1 MATTATGTGKD
12 SDSSSADNHNDAPHI
27 VVPVAPVAPVAAE
40 DGTHSATAATRRLR
54 HGRGPIIQDDDDEEE
69 EARLDDPEA
78 ALARP
83 TTTAVD
89 EDQRDAVDDDDDDD
103 DEDDDDRK
111 PLLANGNGDENGHAV
126 HKRRRGRRGGTSCAS
141 VCCIALSTLFISF
154 LIVLALAHLWIG
166 HLISEEERR
175 HAHESAEQIVQR
187 GLLVAGPSAI
197 RIVTPPPSSSGAIGE
212 GEEEGNVVVVEMDIV
227 MGMDVRK
234 SLGWQDKDGAGRTSW
249 RARTEAKLARWAVSR
264 ADHVNVRVHGLALYP
279 DPAEPTTTLSLSNSN
294 EQTPPPPPL
303 VRIDDPSALA
313 FSLPL
318 SYPSPNDYGDD
329 GLRTETY
336 TFTIPLTFPEP
347 KQLVEFGKRVWDEKW
362 YRVRAEV
369 EQVVVIVGGGGGAES
384 GADSGKKKKRGGKA
398 AIERWIMDR
407 FVSRPRTVDDVVR
420 VVQGQLPEM
429 PEPPQDPSKMVDLV
443 SLSVFESPSP
453 LASGSLDDDDDD
465 DEVGLATTTQ
475 KNAPSPSPEPETVIA
490 FAVSALLKNPLREA
504 IKSGRI
510 PPVGW
515 SMPFRLP
522 IEISLPLPPAPVVVS
537 SPPPPHQPEIALARV
552 SLAPFGFG
560 EMDKQAEV
568 SLTGYVVP
576 AGNLTPSN
584 PPSPPTRDPSKLEHS
599 STTTTTTAPQA
610 PLSRALSR
618 FVARYLSGRSNDVF
632 IRYDSSGRDSSP
644 PPTIHSDPARDA
656 PLPPR
661 FVADLVRD
669 QVMKVSVP
677 GTNETPELFKD
688 LRMEDM
694 KVKLGGRGGGE
705 GDDAD
710 LLASGRVV
718 GEVVLPEMAQGLAEG
733 IDAKWIWPDVLVYEG
748 DLPHSVVAAT
758 AAGSEAVAMSST
770 MEEEVS
776 SDQVIFGSNALLDT
790 TTNDDDDDD
799 SVTQYPPSPIPAT
812 AFARMRP
819 SSSMTAET
827 IHLPANGT
835 HAARTLVSAQFVD
848 APLYLLPGR
857 GDVLRRFVGKII
869 FGGKATASMKG
880 LTSVRIGLSGFGEV
894 ELVEIP
900 IEASFL
906 VGRGGVQNPPSLA
919 ELVGLA

>member
-1 MATTATGTGKD
+1 M
-12 SDSSSADNHNDAPHI
+12 
-27 VVPVAPVAPVAAE
+27 
-40 DGTHSATAATRRLR
+40 
-54 HGRGPIIQDDDDEEE
+54 
-69 EARLDDPEA
+69 
-78 ALARP
+78 
-83 TTTAVD
+83 
-89 EDQRDAVDDDDDDD
+89 
-103 DEDDDDRK
+103 
-111 PLLANGNGDENGHAV
+111 HA
-126 HKRRRGRRGGTSCAS
+126 
-141 VCCIALSTLFISF
+141 
-154 LIVLALAHLWIG
+154 
-166 HLISEEERR
+166 
-175 HAHESAEQIVQR
+175 
-187 GLLVAGPSAI
+187 
-197 RIVTPPPSSSGAIGE
+197 
-212 GEEEGNVVVVEMDIV
+212 
-227 MGMDVRK
+227 
-234 SLGWQDKDGAGRTSW
+234 
-249 RARTEAKLARWAVSR
+249 
-264 ADHVNVRVHGLALYP
+264 
-279 DPAEPTTTLSLSNSN
+279 
-294 EQTPPPPPL
+294 
-303 VRIDDPSALA
+303 
-313 FSLPL
+313 
-318 SYPSPNDYGDD
+318 
-329 GLRTETY
+329 
-336 TFTIPLTFPEP
+336 
-347 KQLVEFGKRVWDEKW
+347 
-362 YRVRAEV
+362 
-369 EQVVVIVGGGGGAES
+369 
-384 GADSGKKKKRGGKA
+384 
-398 AIERWIMDR
+398 
-407 FVSRPRTVDDVVR
+407 
-420 VVQGQLPEM
+420 
-429 PEPPQDPSKMVDLV
+429 PPQDPSKMVDLV

-453 LASGSLDDDDDD
+453 LSSSVPVPPTTQQRSDSYRRYP
-465 DEVGLATTTQ
+465 DEVDLATQ
-475 KNAPSPSPEPETVIA
+475 KKKKKKEPNPSPEPKPEETVIA

-510 PPVGW
+510 PPVAW

-522 IEISLPLPPAPVVVS
+522 IEISLPLPPAPVVNPRQTAVKGGGGGGGGE
-537 SPPPPHQPEIALARV
+537 PEIALARV

-560 EMDKQAEV
+560 ELDRQAEL

-599 STTTTTTAPQA
+599 MAMAPQA

-632 IRYDSSGRDSSP
+632 IRYDSSGEDSSP
-644 PPTIHSDPARDA
+644 PPTIPSDPARDA

-669 QVMKVSVP
+669 QVLKVSVP

-694 KVKLGGRGGGE
+694 KVKLGGRGGGD

-748 DLPHSVVAAT
+748 DLLRSIVA
-758 AAGSEAVAMSST
+758 AAGSAAASSEAGAMSPPT
-770 MEEEVS
+770 MEEIS
-776 SDQVIFGSNALLDT
+776 SSQVILGSGLDMT
-790 TTNDDDDDD
+790 ATNDDDL
-799 SVTQYPPSPIPAT
+799 VTQYPPSPIPAT

-900 IEASFL
+900 IEASFRECPVCPL
-906 VGRGGVQNPPSLA
+906 RMYFAAPIADPPAFAVVGRGGVQNPPSLA

>member
-1 MATTATGTGKD
+1 M
-12 SDSSSADNHNDAPHI
+12 
-27 VVPVAPVAPVAAE
+27 
-40 DGTHSATAATRRLR
+40 
-54 HGRGPIIQDDDDEEE
+54 
-69 EARLDDPEA
+69 
-78 ALARP
+78 
-83 TTTAVD
+83 
-89 EDQRDAVDDDDDDD
+89 
-103 DEDDDDRK
+103 
-111 PLLANGNGDENGHAV
+111 
-126 HKRRRGRRGGTSCAS
+126 
-141 VCCIALSTLFISF
+141 
-154 LIVLALAHLWIG
+154 
-166 HLISEEERR
+166 
-175 HAHESAEQIVQR
+175 
-187 GLLVAGPSAI
+187 
-197 RIVTPPPSSSGAIGE
+197 
-212 GEEEGNVVVVEMDIV
+212 
-227 MGMDVRK
+227 
-234 SLGWQDKDGAGRTSW
+234 
-249 RARTEAKLARWAVSR
+249 
-264 ADHVNVRVHGLALYP
+264 
-279 DPAEPTTTLSLSNSN
+279 PA
-294 EQTPPPPPL
+294 
-303 VRIDDPSALA
+303 
-313 FSLPL
+313 F
-318 SYPSPNDYGDD
+318 
-329 GLRTETY
+329 
-336 TFTIPLTFPEP
+336 
-347 KQLVEFGKRVWDEKW
+347 
-362 YRVRAEV
+362 
-369 EQVVVIVGGGGGAES
+369 
-384 GADSGKKKKRGGKA
+384 
-398 AIERWIMDR
+398 
-407 FVSRPRTVDDVVR
+407 
-420 VVQGQLPEM
+420 
-429 PEPPQDPSKMVDLV
+429 PPQNPTKMVELV

-453 LASGSLDDDDDD
+453 LLLSSSVVPPTTQEDSPHHRYLVDDGID
-465 DEVGLATTTQ
+465 LATQQ
-475 KNAPSPSPEPETVIA
+475 KKEKEEVPNPSPEETVIA
-490 FAVSALLKNPLREA
+490 FAVSALLQNPLREA

-510 PPVGW
+510 PPVAW

-537 SPPPPHQPEIALARV
+537 TPLHQGEGGGGGGGEEPEIALARV

-560 EMDKQAEV
+560 EMDRQAEL

-584 PPSPPTRDPSKLEHS
+584 PPSPPTRDPSEHEHS
-599 STTTTTTAPQA
+599 TTTTTTTTAPQA

-632 IRYDSSGRDSSP
+632 IRYDSSGKGPHHSSP
-644 PPTIHSDPARDA
+644 PPTIPSDPAKDA

-694 KVKLGGRGGGE
+694 KVKLGGRGGDGN
-705 GDDAD
+705 DDAD

-748 DLPHSVVAAT
+748 DLPRSIVPAA
-758 AAGSEAVAMSST
+758 AAVDSDAVAMSPTT
-770 MEEEVS
+770 MEEVS
-776 SDQVIFGSNALLDT
+776 SSQVVLGAGLAT
-790 TTNDDDDDD
+790 TAPPDDDNDDDDDDDDD

-835 HAARTLVSAQFVD
+835 HAARTLVSAHFVD

-900 IEASFL
+900 IEASFRELLLLFLSSCRYLPLTFLHPARFSQSSAAVAYRTRPRSPSSSVSHNDYFASYLHVHIVIRAL
-906 VGRGGVQNPPSLA
+906 VVSVWNITLVLA
-919 ELVGLA
+919 CSFSCKTFA

>member
-1 MATTATGTGKD
+1 M
-12 SDSSSADNHNDAPHI
+12 
-27 VVPVAPVAPVAAE
+27 
-40 DGTHSATAATRRLR
+40 
-54 HGRGPIIQDDDDEEE
+54 
-69 EARLDDPEA
+69 
-78 ALARP
+78 
-83 TTTAVD
+83 
-89 EDQRDAVDDDDDDD
+89 
-103 DEDDDDRK
+103 
-111 PLLANGNGDENGHAV
+111 
-126 HKRRRGRRGGTSCAS
+126 
-141 VCCIALSTLFISF
+141 
-154 LIVLALAHLWIG
+154 
-166 HLISEEERR
+166 
-175 HAHESAEQIVQR
+175 
-187 GLLVAGPSAI
+187 
-197 RIVTPPPSSSGAIGE
+197 
-212 GEEEGNVVVVEMDIV
+212 
-227 MGMDVRK
+227 
-234 SLGWQDKDGAGRTSW
+234 
-249 RARTEAKLARWAVSR
+249 
-264 ADHVNVRVHGLALYP
+264 
-279 DPAEPTTTLSLSNSN
+279 
-294 EQTPPPPPL
+294 
-303 VRIDDPSALA
+303 
-313 FSLPL
+313 
-318 SYPSPNDYGDD
+318 
-329 GLRTETY
+329 
-336 TFTIPLTFPEP
+336 
-347 KQLVEFGKRVWDEKW
+347 
-362 YRVRAEV
+362 
-369 EQVVVIVGGGGGAES
+369 
-384 GADSGKKKKRGGKA
+384 
-398 AIERWIMDR
+398 
-407 FVSRPRTVDDVVR
+407 
-420 VVQGQLPEM
+420 
-429 PEPPQDPSKMVDLV
+429 
-443 SLSVFESPSP
+443 
-453 LASGSLDDDDDD
+453 
-465 DEVGLATTTQ
+465 
-475 KNAPSPSPEPETVIA
+475 IA

-552 SLAPFGFG
+552 SLAPFGFD
-560 EMDKQAEV
+560 EMDRQAEL

-584 PPSPPTRDPSKLEHS
+584 PPSPPTRDPSEHEHEHS
-599 STTTTTTAPQA
+599 TTTTAPQA

-632 IRYDSSGRDSSP
+632 IRYDSSGGPHHSSP
-644 PPTIHSDPARDA
+644 PPTIPSDPARDA

-669 QVMKVSVP
+669 QVLTVSVP

-900 IEASFL
+900 IEASFRECPVPSFRVYFAAPPANPPAL
-906 VGRGGVQNPPSLA
+906 VVVGRGGVQNPPSLA